1 MELGGRCTRGHPG
14 LCPPSRYWYA
24 TGDSCRLT
32 ITSLPNRDSLRRG
45 HADLIERT
53 PPLQVCSNA
62 VNAHAL
68 RNTINRCLC
77 LSVCLSVQYSTSL
90 LESYVPQ
97 CYQYRE
103 AQNIG
108 CVVLARGASKI
119 LGHKNQTHARA
130 CDISPIC
137 LGAPTWAIAFVFGMH
152 GNFADVITRA
162 KFFVDLFRGFRVLRL
177 PMFLFSI

>member
-1 MELGGRCTRGHPG
+1 M
-14 LCPPSRYWYA
+14 S
-24 TGDSCRLT
+24 
-32 ITSLPNRDSLRRG
+32 
-45 HADLIERT
+45 
-53 PPLQVCSNA
+53 V
-62 VNAHAL
+62 
-68 RNTINRCLC
+68 C

-137 LGAPTWAIAFVFGMH
+137 PDPPTWAIAFVFGMH
-152 GNFADVITRA
+152 GDFAGAITRA
-162 KFFVDLFRGFRVLRL
+162 NFFVDRFRGFRVLRL
-177 PMFLFSI
+177 QYFYSPYTLSWSPLQQCYTVITCHFCVPMHIRCPGCILKSKKKFRQQSCRNFYS